1 MKRLASLLLLALV
14 LASSL
19 AGCGERPQTT
29 LYKDGKYRGKPDM
42 RPWDNASA
50 AYGSPDW
57 KKGDQAS
64 WDGKV
69 RDRTATQNEYGRIG
83 R

>member
-1 MKRLASLLLLALV
+1 MKRLASPVWLALV
-14 LASSL
+14 LAIGL
-19 AGCGERPQTT
+19 AGCGEKPQTT
-29 LYKDGKYRGKPDM
+29 LYKDGKFRGKPDM
-42 RPWDNASA
+42 RPWENAPA

-64 WDGKV
+64 WDIKV
-69 RDRTATQNEYGRIG
+69 RDRAGTQNEYGRIG

>member
-1 MKRLASLLLLALV
+1 MKGIASLALLAV
-14 LASSL
+14 LATIGL
-19 AGCGERPQTT
+19 AGCGEKPQTT
-29 LYKDGKYRGKPDM
+29 LYKDGKFRGKPDM

-64 WDGKV
+64 WDIKV
-69 RDRTATQNEYGRIG
+69 RDRATTQNEYGRIG

>member
-1 MKRLASLLLLALV
+1 MTRLAAVLLLGLV
-14 LASSL
+14 VASGL
-19 AGCGERPQTT
+19 AGCGEKPQTA
-29 LYKDGKYRGKPDM
+29 LYKDGKFRGKPDM
-42 RPWDNASA
+42 RPWENTPA

-64 WDGKV
+64 WDIKV
-69 RDRTATQNEYGRIG
+69 RDRAMTQNEYGRIG

>member
-1 MKRLASLLLLALV
+1 MKRLASAVLLALV
-14 LASSL
+14 VTSGL
-19 AGCGERPQTT
+19 GCGEKPQTT
-29 LYKDGKYRGKPDM
+29 LYKDGKFRGKPDM
-42 RPWDNASA
+42 RPWENAPA

-64 WDGKV
+64 WDIKV
-69 RDRTATQNEYGRIG
+69 RDRASTQNEYGRIG